1 MRYRATPVP
10 CKCPI
15 ILSTT
20 PASFSH
26 PIAAADHSSH
36 GPDLHLIVL
45 LLDPNTD
52 VLNLETA
59 RASSATSTL
68 ELAALGD
75 NVGFLVL
82 VGTHAEV
89 LDSLTGVLG
98 STQDQSVAA
107 SGGAQSKLIQSDG
120 LAASLDDASTSSS
133 GESQSGNV
141 DLGEGQQAVVIG
153 DGAHN
158 DDGTLLALLVDVTH
172 DAGQGDRGAVDLGH
186 KKASEDDLVEAGIR
200 AARQE
205 AVQLH
210 QELEVDI
217 VTLGI
222 LAVSALDVVAVKIDT

>member
-1 MRYRATPVP
+1 MQTSTGMQRDSAHGITLKHSSKSSHGWIPIFVSIKIIAQKESCWIFVVRYRATPVP

-26 PIAAADHSSH
+26 PIAAVDHSSH
-36 GPDLHLIVL
+36 SPDHHLIVL
-45 LLDPNTD
+45 LLDPNTN

-75 NVGFLVL
+75 NVGFLVF

-153 DGAHN
+153 DGADN
-158 DDGTLLALLVDVTH
+158 DDGTLLALLVDVPD
-172 DAGQGDRGAVDLGH
+172 DAG
-186 KKASEDDLVEAGIR
+186 
-200 AARQE
+200 
-205 AVQLH
+205 
-210 QELEVDI
+210 
-217 VTLGI
+217 
-222 LAVSALDVVAVKIDT
+222 